1 MIQMLTGMLEPTGG
15 EANIYGD
22 LISKHLDNVQQKL
35 GLCQQFDVLTEM
47 MTVKE
52 HLYLVCDLKNVLYSK
67 VEKTVNETLDI
78 VMLKEF
84 ANK

>member
-1 MIQMLTGMLEPTGG
+1 
-15 EANIYGD
+15 
-22 LISKHLDNVQQKL
+22 
-35 GLCQQFDVLTEM
+35 M

-52 HLYLVCDLKNVLYSK
+52 HLYLVCDLKNVLKSK